1 MLIPTRAEAGHHL
14 AEALQ
19 PYSNRAPVVLATSP
33 GAARVGYEVALGLH
47 APLDLIPVR
56 RLEVPGRP
64 HSIFGAVAPETV
76 RFFPEAAASLD
87 LPSAYVESLVEHEQ
101 KRLVRDGRFY
111 RGNVELIS
119 LKGRSVILVD
129 DGSGDPQIMATA
141 IESARRLGA
150 VRVAFATPAWSR
162 DLKLVLR
169 PLIDHSVALC
179 EPEHRQASVLRDESF
194 VQTTWRDV
202 RRMLQ
207 HTREFAGD
215 RHSVLTAGDRHSVLA
230 HA

>member
-1 MLIPTRAEAGHHL
+1 MLIPTRTEAGHHL

-19 PYSNRAPVVLATSP
+19 TYSNRAAVVLATSP
-33 GAARVGYEVALGLH
+33 GAARVGYEVAVALH

-76 RFFPEAAASLD
+76 RLFPGAAAALD
-87 LPSAYVESLVEHEQ
+87 LPSAYVEALVDHEQ
-101 KRLVRDGRFY
+101 KCLVRDGRFY
-111 RGNVELIS
+111 RGEADLIELE
-119 LKGRSVILVD
+119 GRFVILVD

-141 IESARRLGA
+141 VESARRLGA
-150 VRVAFATPAWSR
+150 VQVAFATPAWSR

-169 PLIDHSVALC
+169 PLIDRAVALC
-179 EPEHRQASVLRDESF
+179 EPEHRQASVLRDEAF

-215 RHSVLTAGDRHSVLA
+215 SHSILV